1 MQLEPSG
8 SRWVKVIDQTRCIR
22 ELFERR
28 VRQGE
33 DLRVRDVRQPAEWR
47 DDGAIPDSLQMF
59 VADVPARVA
68 ELPRDAEL
76 WVGCTTGD
84 RATIAASLLDRVDV
98 PVRLVARG
106 GTVGW
111 IERFEEPA
119 TAGLGTA

>member
-1 MQLEPSG
+1 M
-8 SRWVKVIDQTRCIR
+8 R

-33 DLRVRDVRQPAEWR
+33 DLRVLDVRQPAEWR
-47 DDGAIPDSLQMF
+47 DDGAIPDSLRMF
-59 VADVPARVA
+59 VADIPARIG

-76 WVGCTTGD
+76 WVVCTTGH
-84 RATIAASLLDRVDV
+84 RATIAASLLDRVEI

-119 TAGLGTA
+119 AAALRTA